1 MSRTTNKIIKGVAL
15 ALLVGGVLAPSA
27 GAAGEPQSPGDLA
40 RTPTEIGQAV
50 GEPGEGTP
58 AVQADGRESQQ
69 VPGGLVRTPTE
80 IGQAV
85 GEPGDPNVAAVVQPV
100 NQTSVAG
107 ESSGFDW
114 GDAAI
119 GAGLTLI
126 LGIGAVA
133 IVSRRR
139 GSPRKLRTAVT
150 SS

>member
-15 ALLVGGVLAPSA
+15 ALLMGGVLAPSA
-27 GAAGEPQSPGDLA
+27 GAATDGFG
-40 RTPTEIGQAV
+40 RTPTERGQAV

-58 AVQADGRESQQ
+58 TVYAAGRQSQAAPDG
-69 VPGGLVRTPTE
+69 PGRTPTE
-80 IGQAV
+80 VGQAV

-100 NQTSVAG
+100 NQTGAAD

-126 LGIGAVA
+126 VGIGALA
-133 IVSRRR
+133 IASRRR
-139 GSPRKLRTAVT
+139 GAPRKLRTPVT